1 MKILPFLA
9 VMVTLAISYACEKK
23 KTEAVRE
30 VKKEQRIM
38 DDANVLTTQE
48 EDIIFS
54 IMQDVERNVGSQIA
68 ILTIGTLN
76 GEEIESFSLR
86 MANGMGLGR
95 KDYDD
100 GILITVSLADR
111 KTRIEVGP
119 GLEKIIKDE
128 IAARIIREDMG
139 PRFGK
144 DDFFN
149 GIKGAVEKIKTL
161 IEENKELVGQRP

>member
-1 MKILPFLA
+1 MRILSVLA
-9 VMVTLAISYACEKK
+9 VMAALAISYACEKK

-38 DDANVLTTQE
+38 DDANLLTAQE

-54 IMQDVERNVGSQIA
+54 MMQDVERKIGSQMA
-68 ILTIGTLN
+68 VLTIGTLN

-111 KTRIEVGP
+111 KTSIEVGL

-128 IAARIIREDMG
+128 LANKIIREDMG

-149 GIKGAVEKIKTL
+149 GIKVAVEKIKTL

>member
-1 MKILPFLA
+1 MKILPFLV
-9 VMVTLAISYACEKK
+9 VMGALAISYACEKK

-54 IMQDVERNVGSQIA
+54 IMQDVERNIGSQIA

-76 GEEIESFSLR
+76 GEEIDSLSLR

-111 KTRIEVGP
+111 KTRIEVGY

-128 IAARIIREDMG
+128 IADEIIREDMG

-149 GIKGAVEKIKTL
+149 GLKVAVEKIKTL

>member
-1 MKILPFLA
+1 MKILPVLA
-9 VMVTLAISYACEKK
+9 VMAALAISYACEKK

-38 DDANVLTTQE
+38 DDANLLTTQE

-54 IMQDVERNVGSQIA
+54 IMQDVERNIGSQIA

-111 KTRIEVGP
+111 KTRIEVGL
-119 GLEKIIKDE
+119 GLDKIIKDE
-128 IAARIIREDMG
+128 I
-139 PRFGK
+139 
-144 DDFFN
+144 
-149 GIKGAVEKIKTL
+149 
-161 IEENKELVGQRP
+161 